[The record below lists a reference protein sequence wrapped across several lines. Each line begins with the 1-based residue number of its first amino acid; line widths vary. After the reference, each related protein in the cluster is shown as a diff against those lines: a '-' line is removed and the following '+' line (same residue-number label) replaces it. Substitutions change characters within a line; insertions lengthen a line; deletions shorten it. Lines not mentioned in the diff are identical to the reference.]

1 MLSVAEARQRILA
14 NLPPLPRESVP
25 LALAEKR
32 IPTNDVVAPIPLPP
46 FDNSAMDGYAVR
58 AADVAAATVENPVG
72 LRVLGKTPA
81 GRAADHEVSAG
92 TCVRLFTG
100 SPMPR
105 GADAVVMQEDCRS
118 DTSTPDRVL
127 VLDAVK
133 PWENVRFA
141 GEDVKA
147 GTVVALRGEPLGL
160 GHLSLLAALG
170 LADVECHRRPR
181 VGLLATG
188 DELREPGEPLT
199 PGQVFES
206 NRLGL
211 ALLAQ
216 RAGALVTTYP
226 IVRDTLEATQRA
238 LVTALD
244 ENDVV
249 VSAGGVSVGELDFVK
264 DAFTQ
269 TGGRLEFWRVALKP
283 GKPLA
288 FGRRGNALFFGL
300 PGNPVSALVGFTLFV
315 APTLAALQGHAFP
328 EPRTRSGVLEELLS
342 NPGDRPHFL
351 RVRTTASGGIVSS
364 GIQASHI
371 LSALTGADGLVE
383 VPPQTTLPAGSRVS
397 VIDWR

>member
-1 MLSVAEARQRILA
+1 
-14 NLPPLPRESVP
+14 
-25 LALAEKR
+25 
-32 IPTNDVVAPIPLPP
+32 
-46 FDNSAMDGYAVR
+46 
-58 AADVAAATVENPVG
+58 
-72 LRVLGKTPA
+72 
-81 GRAADHEVSAG
+81 
-92 TCVRLFTG
+92 
-100 SPMPR
+100 
-105 GADAVVMQEDCRS
+105 MQEDCRGDS
-118 DTSTPDRVL
+118 SAPDRVL

-147 GTVVALRGEPLGL
+147 GAVVARRGEPLGL

-170 LADVECHRRPR
+170 IATVECHRCPR

-188 DELREPGEPLT
+188 DELRESGEPLA
-199 PGQVFES
+199 PGQIYES

-216 RAGALVTTYP
+216 RAGAVVTSYP
-226 IVRDTLEATQRA
+226 IVRDALETTQHA
-238 LVTALD
+238 LTTALT

-264 DAFTQ
+264 EAFTRA
-269 TGGRLEFWRVALKP
+269 GGRLEFWRIAVKP

-315 APTLAALQGHAFP
+315 APMLAAMQGSVSP
-328 EPRTRSGVLEELLS
+328 GPRVRPGTLEEPLANS
-342 NPGDRPHFL
+342 GDRPHFV

-383 VPPQTTLPAGSRVS
+383 VPPRTTWSAGSRVS
-397 VIDWR
+397 VIDWL